1 MGETAQIQSGG
12 ALLATPHA
20 VRGIAPSATAAA
32 GVSREA
38 FAVFMQPMWD
48 EPMHAPAGVSAAA
61 AVQQGKDF
69 VLPPGVPDLAARW
82 EPGFSFGDFAAR
94 TAAAYTAAATT

>member
-20 VRGIAPSATAAA
+20 VRGIAPSAAAA
-32 GVSREA
+32 GISREA

-48 EPMHAPAGVSAAA
+48 EPLHAPAGVSAAA
-61 AVQQGKDF
+61 AWQQGKDF
-69 VLPPGVPDLAARW
+69 VLPPGVPTLAARW
-82 EPGFSFGDFAAR
+82 EPGLSFGDFAAR
-94 TAAAYTAAATT
+94 TAAAYSTAAST